1 MKAELI
7 LDAKAILAEGPVWDA
22 QERKLWWVDIPGRV
36 LHQFDPDVGSDQSVA
51 SGLEIG
57 CISPRTSGG
66 LILGLPDGFATF
78 SPESEQLEELAPVE
92 ADDPTT
98 RMNDGKCDERGRF
111 WAGTMAYDARPEAGS
126 LYRLTPDG
134 RVRKM
139 LSGVTIS
146 NGLDWS
152 PDGGTLYYIDSL
164 AGGVDAFDFD
174 ADAGEID
181 GRRRVVEIP
190 NEDGIPDGMTV
201 DVDGNLWVALYGG
214 AAVRCYRPDGTL
226 EGLIPLPVTQVTS
239 CAFAGDDLGDL
250 YITTASQELTEA
262 DRREQPSAGGIFRCR
277 PGVIGS
283 LPFPF
288 SG

>member
-1 MKAELI
+1 MKADLI
-7 LDAKAILAEGPVWDA
+7 LDAKAILAEGPVWDVQA
-22 QERKLWWVDIPGRV
+22 RKLWWVDIPGKV
-36 LHQFDPDVGSDQSVA
+36 LHQFDPEVGSDRAVA

-57 CISPRTSGG
+57 CLSLRVSGG
-66 LILGLPDGFATF
+66 LILGLSDGFAAL
-78 SPESEQLEELAPVE
+78 SPESEQLEKFAPVE
-92 ADDPTT
+92 AYDPGT

-111 WAGTMAYDARPEAGS
+111 WAGTMAYDARPGAGS

-134 RVRKM
+134 QVRKM

-146 NGLDWS
+146 NGLGWS
-152 PDGGTLYYIDSL
+152 PDGATLYYIDSL

-190 NEDGIPDGMTV
+190 SEVGIPDGMTV
-201 DVDGNLWVALYGG
+201 DMDGNLWIALYGG
-214 AAVRCYRPDGTL
+214 SAVRCYRPDGTL
-226 EGLIPLPVTQVTS
+226 EEVIVLPVVQVTS

-262 DRREQPSAGGIFRCR
+262 DRREQPSAGGIFRSR
-277 PGVIGS
+277 PGVTGS
-283 LPFPF
+283 VPHPF